1 MSEKSRYLV
10 RTIYTTY
17 IDKVVEADN
26 AEEAEQLAFCI
37 TGDTSQYE
45 SHLDNAQT
53 EVEEVSD
60 SEELTEITA
69 HDQQWIDALR
79 NRRSEREQG
88 GTSDVATI

>member
-45 SHLDNAQT
+45 SHLDNSQT
-53 EVEEVSD
+53 EVELASS
-60 SEELTEITA
+60 SEPLTEITA
-69 HDQQWIDALR
+69 DDQKWIDGYRKHQQEQA
-79 NRRSEREQG
+79 QG
-88 GTSDVATI
+88 GA